1 MFSEDKK
8 MFSKILA
15 LEETVEAAASVDVL
29 AIILGVIL
37 MVLAVVIVTATV
49 LQSEKDK
56 GLSGVIS
63 GSSSDDTFSP
73 KSKTRTRD
81 KVLSKV
87 TLFGSIALAVVAII
101 MYVYV
106 S

>member
-1 MFSEDKK
+1 M
-8 MFSKILA
+8 
-15 LEETVEAAASVDVL
+15 DVL

-37 MVLAVVIVTATV
+37 MVLAVVIVVATV

-63 GSSSDDTFSP
+63 GSASDEFSP
-73 KSKTRTRD
+73 KAKIRTRD
-81 KVLSKV
+81 KILSKV
-87 TLFGSIALAVVAII
+87 TLFSSIALAIVAII

>member
-1 MFSEDKK
+1 MD
-8 MFSKILA
+8 A
-15 LEETVEAAASVDVL
+15 LT
-29 AIILGVIL
+29 IILGVIL

-63 GSSSDDTFSP
+63 GSANDDFSP
-73 KSKTRTRD
+73 KAKIRTRD
-81 KVLSKV
+81 KILSKV
-87 TLFGSIALAVVAII
+87 TLFSSIALAIVAII

-106 S
+106 SK